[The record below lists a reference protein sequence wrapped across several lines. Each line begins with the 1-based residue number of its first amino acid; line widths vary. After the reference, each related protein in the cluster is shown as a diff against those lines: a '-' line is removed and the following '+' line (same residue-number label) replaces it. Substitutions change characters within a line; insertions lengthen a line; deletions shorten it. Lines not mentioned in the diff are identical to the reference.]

1 MKKLLSI
8 IIMILAVS
16 MTMMLPATKDLIF
29 CCKKIT
35 KANEKEVREFNQPLK
50 IEAGVN
56 GLIKNHI
63 VEDLKTPQNL
73 NVKLNGFEKNL
84 KEENLRIA
92 NLKQLNFSANE
103 NIFERTQECNANVF
117 ANAQDNETIKQALNL
132 NAKSSILMDS
142 KTGNI
147 LYSDNAEVR
156 LAPASMTKVMTMLLV
171 MEEIEKGNLSLNQE
185 VLVSEYAASQEGSE
199 CFLDANKNYTIFEL
213 LKSVAVASANDS
225 CVALAECV
233 SGDEKLFVNK
243 MNEKAKELG
252 MVNTQF
258 VNCTGL
264 DESGHFSTA
273 KDLCF
278 AIKALSK
285 YSLIS
290 ELEKTW
296 TYDMKHFGGRITSLT
311 NTNRL
316 VRTNQDIVVAKT
328 GHTDDAG
335 FCIVT
340 LAKRGDKE
348 LILCVMG
355 LDSSSKRFEEITKLL
370 NYGFSNYENKII
382 LTSGE
387 PIGEIKIKHG
397 KQNLIEVFPKND
409 LSVLEFKD
417 DSSNDYQIVCNYF
430 ENEYLAPIMLGDVV
444 GEVQVFKNGKL
455 VAKEQLVV
463 NGSVDKKTLKGI
475 IIQLMEG
482 WFARS

>member
-8 IIMILAVS
+8 IVMILAVS
-16 MTMMLPATKDLIF
+16 MTMILPVTKDLVF

-35 KANEKEVREFNQPLK
+35 KANEKEVQEFGGTLK
-50 IEAGVN
+50 IEAN
-56 GLIKNHI
+56 TDALIKKQP
-63 VEDLKTPQNL
+63 EADLKNSFNL
-73 NVKLNGFEKNL
+73 NANLNNFEKNL
-84 KEENLRIA
+84 KEENLKGTNFLQSS
-92 NLKQLNFSANE
+92 NLHAKE
-103 NIFERTQECNANVF
+103 NVLSKM
-117 ANAQDNETIKQALNL
+117 QDEVDVKKTLNL
-132 NAKSSILMDS
+132 SARASILMDS
-142 KTGNI
+142 KTGNV
-147 LYSDNAEVR
+147 LYSDNAELR

-171 MEEIEKGNLSLNQE
+171 MEEIDKGNLSLNQE

-199 CFLDANKNYTIFEL
+199 CFLDANKKYTIYEL

-243 MNEKAKELG
+243 MNNKAKELG
-252 MVNTQF
+252 MVDTQF

-264 DESGHFSTA
+264 DEEGHFSTA

-296 TYDMKHFGGRITSLT
+296 TYDMKHFGGRVTSLT

-340 LAKRGDKE
+340 LAKRGDEE
-348 LILCVMG
+348 LISCVMG
-355 LDSSSKRFEEITKLL
+355 LNSSSKRFEEITKLL

-382 LTSGE
+382 LSSGD
-387 PIGEIKIKHG
+387 PVGEIKIKHG
-397 KQNLIEVFPKND
+397 KQNMVAVFPKND
-409 LSVLEFKD
+409 LSILQAKD
-417 DSSNDYQIVCNYF
+417 DFSKDYEIVYNYY
-430 ENEYLAPIMLGDVV
+430 ENEYFAPLTSGDVV

-455 VAKEQLVV
+455 VAKEQLVIT
-463 NGSVDKKTLKGI
+463 NNVDKKTLKGI
-475 IIQLMEG
+475 IIKLMEG
-482 WFARS
+482 WFTKP